1 MTLLYL
7 AVQNRQLIGTVIR
20 YFRVLPNQI
29 KTRTSMTRRTPH
41 EEEGQQVSNLVWQ
54 AQFQTCKNPLTS
66 STKFFSDGFG
76 DITASQPKL
85 VNFGKLR

>member
-7 AVQNRQLIGTVIR
+7 AVQNRQLISTVIR

-29 KTRTSMTRRTPH
+29 KTKTSMTRRTPH

-85 VNFGKLR
+85 VNFSKLR

>member
-1 MTLLYL
+1 
-7 AVQNRQLIGTVIR
+7 
-20 YFRVLPNQI
+20 
-29 KTRTSMTRRTPH
+29 MTRRTPH
-41 EEEGQQVSNLVWQ
+41 EEEGQQVWQ

>member
-41 EEEGQQVSNLVWQ
+41 EEEGQQVWQ